1 MSERITGK
9 ELARREN
16 CGDEIVRRALRNGWL
31 KRGDDGLFDAAIVG
45 TDWRHINVRTKR
57 KRERAAAPAPTA
69 AHPMM
74 LDDAFVEAEHVAP
87 PPEDETVAQAVARIA
102 TATAPHTRAEAERIK
117 ENYYALLR
125 ELEYKIKS
133 RQVVELEAVETQFYN
148 VARSAR
154 DAWLNWPLTAGPLLA
169 ADLGLEADRITQA
182 LTELVHAQVKRLG
195 EPQPGFTRG

>member
-1 MSERITGK
+1 MAERITAK

-31 KRGDDGLFDAAIVG
+31 KRGDDKLFDAAIVG
-45 TDWRHINVRTKR
+45 TDWRHINVRTTR
-57 KRERAAAPAPTA
+57 KRERNAAPEAA

-74 LDDAFVEAEHVAP
+74 LDDSFAEAEHVAP
-87 PPEDETVAQAVARIA
+87 PPESETVAQAVARIA

-133 RQVVELEAVETQFYN
+133 RQVVELEAVETAFYN
-148 VARSAR
+148 VARTAR

-195 EPQPGFTRG
+195 EPQPGFARG